1 MSFGKVISGILVT
14 LVVVGVLKGLGDV
27 ESFTG
32 DNIGDI
38 LLSIINGISDL
49 TIKLVPTIIDTASKL
64 LDQIL

>member
-14 LVVVGVLKGLGDV
+14 LVVIGVLKGLGDV